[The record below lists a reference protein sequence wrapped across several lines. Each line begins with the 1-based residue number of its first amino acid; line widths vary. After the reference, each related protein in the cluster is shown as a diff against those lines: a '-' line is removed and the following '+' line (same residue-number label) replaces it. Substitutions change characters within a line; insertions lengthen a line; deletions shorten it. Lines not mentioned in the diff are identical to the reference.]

1 MANDV
6 ENENDANQTYID
18 QGGSQIGNVQ
28 SLEGEKVEFKD
39 LRKAILSRNLR
50 EVFRV
55 LSILEKE
62 PKEWAKVERFMR
74 KIGPWGMI
82 ALGAFKKRKVLK
94 KTLKVLGLILVV
106 CLIISIL
113 VFVLV
118 FAPFIKLAT
127 DLSFGS
133 LVTFME
139 DNTDYVTCASLDAG
153 DVTSCFINKRIE
165 ILQR

>member
-1 MANDV
+1 MANS
-6 ENENDANQTYID
+6 EGNQTYID
-18 QGGSQIGNVQ
+18 REEGNYINAAD
-28 SLEGEKVEFKD
+28 EDEKIEFKD

-55 LSILEKE
+55 LSALEKD
-62 PKEWAKVERFMR
+62 PKEWAKVEKFMR
-74 KIGPWGMI
+74 KIGPWGMV
-82 ALGAFKKRKVLK
+82 ALAAFKRRKVVS
-94 KTLKVLGLILVV
+94 KTLKILGLLLIA
-106 CLIISIL
+106 CLIISIF
-113 VFVLV
+113 VFVLL

-133 LVTFME
+133 MVTFMK
-139 DNTDYVTCASLDAG
+139 DNTEYVTCASLDSG